1 MSVAFDILQILL
13 DMVIIFGNILI
24 LYGIWFDHKKRNE

>member
-24 LYGIWFDHKKRNE
+24 LYGIWVDHKKEE